1 MQLVIG
7 HSQVAGLFRGQQVTQ
22 IAGTVDQRTAD
33 AVWRLRRK
41 PTPELLREV
50 GTALGRCF
58 LTGPV
63 GEALAE
69 ELVGPGR
76 HRLGIRV
83 ADAELA
89 ELPWETLVVPGQQTP
104 LVLDERVDVYRSA
117 PGTRAGASLRGGPPR
132 ILAVFASPD
141 DSSGQLLDYE
151 RELGRI
157 LDAVEPS
164 HHHGG
169 RVRLLE
175 WGGVAAMR
183 TALAEEPVDILH
195 VSCHARPGALLLETE
210 DGAEDPV
217 SGVRLLAEVL
227 PPGHIVPLI
236 VLAGCSTA
244 RDDHGEQAGTA
255 RSLLEHGAPA
265 VLAMNGPVSDEY
277 ATELCTRLYEGLAR
291 RPEADLLTV
300 FCEARRDIE
309 RVPRLLPEWAT
320 PVLLLADPEFRLAA
334 PDDEAPRRPVASTV
348 ASPDSTTTSVSVSA
362 SGAVASSMSVT
373 VQDAVARRPG
383 DFVGRRPVLRQLSR
397 TVPRIM
403 LHGIGGVGKTSLA
416 TELARRFE
424 AAGGLVVAISG
435 ETGVDAI
442 LDRLR
447 RRLALCC
454 GCEESPGTH
463 PLRQAVMTLAEP
475 TLHWVER
482 LEALRDSG
490 ARPLLLV
497 VDNAEDN
504 LDAQHLPADRELAEF
519 LAAWARDHALIVTS
533 RHPFDVLGV
542 DAHHLGPLS
551 WQETRKLIWRLPGV
565 DVLTS
570 QQKREVWNRL
580 GGHPRSLEY
589 LDALLRDGH
598 GRFDDVTARLRA
610 ATAGR
615 RPPGDSLGELL
626 AETGALIAEDVLL
639 PQLIERVDAVPV
651 GKDLLLGASVYRLPV
666 DTDGLA
672 SVLAAAPGAEEYP
685 PVPEGMAGALAALL
699 RLGLVAPDGPGY
711 SVHRWTAGTLA
722 ALAGQERLRTL
733 HERAAE
739 YWARRSRAVSEPT
752 EYIQQVIEA
761 RYHWLAAGDVEGA
774 IECTRRVCH
783 ELNAAGQWS
792 WQEQLIRQSLALAPQ
807 GSKTRATIVGDLAD
821 VRLSRGDTAQAQ
833 TLYRTALAAFRA
845 LGADHDVAVVLH
857 QLGLIADNR
866 DDLQE
871 AERLYRESLSIKE
884 RLGDRHSMSLTMH
897 QLAGIAMRR
906 GDHALAERQYLEVLA
921 VSEETD
927 DLEGIAASHH
937 QIASLAFLSQDYAK
951 AEQCVL
957 NALSGFTR
965 LNDRVRTGQ
974 GRLLLSRIAAA
985 LFDYES
991 ADLHLRAALEIF
1003 EDIGSTRDIAEC
1015 HLELGGTARERC
1027 DLTWAE
1033 TCFTRARAMYTV
1045 LGEQQFLA
1053 SANRQLGAV
1062 RTVLGRA
1069 ADGITCTADAWLHW
1083 MEHPFR
1089 DRKDIDW
1096 LAIQYL
1102 ELGEEDFNAALVG
1115 HLPPEEAALALDRAT
1130 SYLAFRRMHSHPSPL
1145 GSTYVLLAIDLQK
1158 AGHYGTARMCLER
1171 ALPICEAAGD
1181 VRAVAMC
1188 HEDLGSIA
1196 FMTKHFDEAETRYRM
1211 ALGLYEQTHRETEA
1225 AIVHHQL
1232 GCMYEKRGDY
1242 ERAESSLRSSIAIKT
1257 RLGNQAGICNSTFHL
1272 GKIAQRQGDY
1282 DLAEQCYRRCL
1293 SMDKELGDQQGIA
1306 LDYAELGNLRA
1317 EQGIHDEAVYAMAY
1331 ALRINEQIG
1340 SKNATRNINALRAQ
1354 RAKLGDSAFTRI
1366 LKAYLGEN
1374 QAVHILKVTALLPD
1388 AEGDSGPS

>member
-1 MQLVIG
+1 MIG

-22 IAGTVDQRTAD
+22 TAGTVDQRTAD

-63 GEALAE
+63 GEVLAE

-89 ELPWETLVVPGQQTP
+89 ALPWETLVVPGRQTP
-104 LVLDERVDVYRSA
+104 LALDDRVDVYRSA
-117 PGTRAGASLRGGPPR
+117 LGTGTGASLGGGPPR
-132 ILAVFASPD
+132 ILAVFASPN
-141 DSSGQLLDYE
+141 DSGGQLLDYE
-151 RELGRI
+151 NELGRI

-217 SGVRLLAEVL
+217 SGARFLAAVL

-300 FCEARRDIE
+300 FCKARRDIE

-320 PVLLLADPEFRLAA
+320 PVLSLADPEFRPTA

-348 ASPDSTTTSVSVSA
+348 APVHSTTTSVSAPA

-373 VQDAVARRPG
+373 VQEGVARRPG
-383 DFVGRRPVLRQLSR
+383 DFVGRRPMLRRLSR

-447 RRLALCC
+447 RRLVLLC
-454 GCEESPGTH
+454 GSEESSGAH
-463 PLRQAVMTLAEP
+463 PLRRAVMTLAEP
-475 TLHWVER
+475 TLHWAKR
-482 LEALRDSG
+482 LEVLRG
-490 ARPLLLV
+490 CCARPLLV

-504 LDAQHLPADRELAEF
+504 LDAERLPSDRELAEF
-519 LAAWARDHALIVTS
+519 LAVWARHHALIVTS
-533 RHPFDVLGV
+533 RYPFYVPGV

-551 WQETRKLIWRLPGV
+551 WQETRKLMWRLPGV

-615 RPPGDSLGELL
+615 RPPGADLGELL
-626 AETGALIAEDVLL
+626 AETGALIGEDVLL
-639 PQLIERVDAVPV
+639 PQLIERVDAVPL
-651 GKDLLLGASVYRLPV
+651 GKDLLVGASVYRLPV

-672 SVLAAAPGAEEYP
+672 SVLAAAPGAEEHP

-699 RLGLVAPDGPGY
+699 RLGLVASDSPGY
-711 SVHRWTAGTLA
+711 AVHRWTTGTLA
-722 ALAGQERLRTL
+722 GLAGQERLRTL

-761 RYHWLAAGDVEGA
+761 RYHWLAAGHVKGA
-774 IECTRRVCH
+774 IECTKRVCR
-783 ELNAAGQWS
+783 ELDAVGQWS

-807 GSKTRATIVGDLAD
+807 GSETRATIVGDLAN
-821 VRLSRGDTAQAQ
+821 VRLSRGDSAQAE
-833 TLYRTALAAFRA
+833 TLYRTALAAFHA
-845 LGADHDVAVVLH
+845 LGADRNVAVVLH
-857 QLGLIADNR
+857 QLGLIAAHR

-871 AERLYRESLSIKE
+871 AERLYRESLSVKE

-897 QLAGIAMRR
+897 QLAGIAMRK

-927 DLEGIAASHH
+927 DLEGVAASHH
-937 QIASLAFLSQDYAK
+937 QIASLAFLSKDYAK
-951 AEQCVL
+951 AEQRVL
-957 NALSGFTR
+957 KALSGFTR
-965 LNDRVRTGQ
+965 LNDRVNTGQ

-1003 EDIGSTRDIAEC
+1003 EDVGSTRNIAEC
-1015 HLELGGTARERC
+1015 YLELGGTARERC

-1033 TCFTRARAMYTV
+1033 TCFTRARAMYSA
-1045 LGEQQFLA
+1045 LGEQRFLA

-1069 ADGITCTADAWLHW
+1069 ADGIPCTVDAWLHW

-1089 DRKDIDW
+1089 DRMDIDW

-1102 ELGEEDFNAALVG
+1102 ELGEEDFSAALVS
-1115 HLPPEEAALALDRAT
+1115 HLPPGEAALAIDRTT
-1130 SYLAFRRMHSHPSPL
+1130 SYLAFRRVHSHPSPL
-1145 GSTYVLLAIDLQK
+1145 GSGYVILAIDLRK
-1158 AGHYGTARMCLER
+1158 AGHYGTARMCLDR

-1181 VRAVAMC
+1181 VRAAAQC
-1188 HEDLGSIA
+1188 HEDLGGIA
-1196 FMTKHFDEAETRYRM
+1196 LETKHFDEAETRYRM

-1232 GCMYEKRGDY
+1232 GCIYENRGDY

-1282 DLAEQCYRRCL
+1282 GLAEQCYRRCL
-1293 SMDKELGDQQGIA
+1293 SVDKELGDQQGIA

-1317 EQGIHDEAVYAMAY
+1317 EQEIHDEAVYAMAY

-1354 RAKLGDSAFTRI
+1354 RAKLGDPAFTRI
-1366 LKAYLGEN
+1366 LNAYLDEN
-1374 QAVHILKVTALLPD
+1374 RAVHILKVTALLPD